1 MKTFTCF
8 STLLLLLVTALFL
21 PQGVYAGDVKLGDT
35 VTTVRPGSI
44 TKLCPFPGCEKGQHI
59 ARIPKGT
66 VLKVEGMMN
75 VRYGNSTSK
84 WVETTYKQKRGWISI
99 YDTRKTK

>member
-1 MKTFTCF
+1 LKTLTCF
-8 STLLLLLVTALFL
+8 STLLLLLITALYVS
-21 PQGVYAGDVKLGDT
+21 QGAYAGDVKLGDT

-66 VLKVEGMMN
+66 VLKVEGLMK
-75 VRYGNSTSK
+75 VRYGNSTTK
-84 WVETTYKQKRGWISI
+84 WVQTTYKEKRGWISI
-99 YDTRKTK
+99 YDTNKMK